1 MPIPKSLY
9 AVAIAAGLAAAIPA
23 TEVAFAQPAPGAT
36 AQKAHDAHRARPSRI
51 EGRLAF
57 LKTELKITDAQSQQ
71 WNAFADVLRQQDKA
85 RRERL
90 EQYRATKK
98 RDSTALE
105 RFERRQKAS
114 EARAEEMKTFLAAFR
129 PLYEALDEQ
138 QKKTADE
145 LFSRPHRHRM
155 HRH

>member
-1 MPIPKSLY
+1 MPIPKSVY
-9 AVAIAAGLAAAIPA
+9 AVAIAAGLAAALPTA
-23 TEVAFAQPAPGAT
+23 EVAFAQPAPGAAAHK
-36 AQKAHDAHRARPSRI
+36 AQEEHRARPSRI

-85 RRERL
+85 RRERF

-98 RDSTALE
+98 PDASALE
-105 RFERRQKAS
+105 RLERRQKAS
-114 EARAEEMKTFLAAFR
+114 EARAEEMKAFLAAFR
-129 PLYEALDEQ
+129 PLYAALDEQ

-145 LFSRPHRHRM
+145 LFSWAHRHRM
-155 HRH
+155 HRR

>member
-1 MPIPKSLY
+1 MPIPKSVY
-9 AVAIAAGLAAAIPA
+9 AVAIAAGLAAALPA
-23 TEVAFAQPAPGAT
+23 AEVAFAQPAPGAT
-36 AQKAHDAHRARPSRI
+36 AQKAHDAHRAHPSRI

-90 EQYRATKK
+90 EQHRAAKK
-98 RDSTALE
+98 RDSTVLE
-105 RFERRQKAS
+105 RLERRQQAS
-114 EARAEEMKTFLAAFR
+114 EARAEEMKTFVAAFR

-145 LFSRPHRHRM
+145 LFGRSHRHRT